1 MQQMCEACNIV
12 EQHEIIRNA
21 VAMQKLHMVVDTVCP
36 LQIGMVQ
43 VEYICWQA

>member
-1 MQQMCEACNIV
+1 MCEACNKFK
-12 EQHEIIRNA
+12 QHELIRN
-21 VAMQKLHMVVDTVCP
+21 VVTMQKLHIIVDTVCP